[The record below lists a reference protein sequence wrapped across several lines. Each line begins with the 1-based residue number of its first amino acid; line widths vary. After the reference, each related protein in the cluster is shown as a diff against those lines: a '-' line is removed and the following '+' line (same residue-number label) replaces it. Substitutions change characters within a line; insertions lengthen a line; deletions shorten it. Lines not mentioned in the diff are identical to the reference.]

1 VEVNY
6 RRTISPFLTVKGH
19 VSWSDRSE
27 LSNTSDFK
35 LLDRKGIE
43 GYTPNAPV
51 HEELDNTGFPHHQ
64 ALIGA
69 VGISARPWLTFRIRN
84 GQRRVI
90 QSSSP
95 TLTLDYRKGFDGI
108 GGSDV
113 DFDHLE
119 AGVRH
124 AFRVGVKG
132 SVDFWLRG
140 GVFPGSSTL
149 YFMDYKHFLGNQTP
163 F

>member
-1 VEVNY
+1 FNSDDPILPVVNTFTTLLLEKNLMKIYARDFVEVNY

-69 VGISARPWLTFRIRN
+69 VGISARPWLKFRIRN

-95 TLTLDYRKGFDGI
+95 TLTLDYRKGFD
-108 GGSDV
+108 
-113 DFDHLE
+113 
-119 AGVRH
+119 
-124 AFRVGVKG
+124 
-132 SVDFWLRG
+132 
-140 GVFPGSSTL
+140 
-149 YFMDYKHFLGNQTP
+149 
-163 F
+163 